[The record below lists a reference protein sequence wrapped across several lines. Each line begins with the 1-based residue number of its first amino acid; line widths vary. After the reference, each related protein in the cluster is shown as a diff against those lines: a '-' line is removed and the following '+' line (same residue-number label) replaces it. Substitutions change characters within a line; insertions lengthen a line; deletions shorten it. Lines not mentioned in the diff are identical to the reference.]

1 MKRFVA
7 VLSSL
12 LVLPAFAEVA
22 PAYFYEEM
30 MAQYADEMPDMVD
43 VADFQDDADVAQP
56 DVQQQQPTV
65 QTPVAPVVPP
75 QVSPRNAT
83 GRGSTSRAVASTAS
97 TRVVSSRNTNS
108 TPARSV
114 SSRTAT
120 TSPTSARAATTSTA
134 VRASAARDASATRNA
149 RATATNTVASRPSTT
164 VRSTRVTTTGTT
176 PGVTTRAS
184 TQTQNNANTARASL
198 VQTNTVSSPLYISN
212 RASVANTGNVSA
224 RVPTVRVGTSTTT
237 TSSAVSTTSAT
248 SMDELAQLTDFCK
261 AQYAACMDNYCNV
274 LDENQGRCSC
284 SANLTNY
291 AETET
296 ALKQAAE
303 ELQNVAQ
310 QIQYIGL
317 TADQVE
323 SLFTQTEAELELQ
336 STSDNSQLKS
346 NLDKIKAMIVDVQ
359 SGRVSSS
366 SSSGL
371 SFNMNGLLDFSLDS
385 SGFDLSSILG
395 MSGSNTNSIS
405 NQRGKDLYDTA
416 AARCRSSVLNS
427 CQSQGVDI
435 SVITNAYDLEI
446 DKACMAYERS
456 LTEAN
461 DQMASTVRNATSLL
475 QRARLM
481 VAQQRNAYDLRQ
493 CVTELDS
500 CMQDEFVCGRDYD
513 NCLDPSGKYIVDGDV
528 VVGSEPGVVGGTDK
542 LYSTWTYST
551 NKNAFSS
558 DGTLA
563 AYIKENLG
571 KDSST
576 DTDNM
581 AQFLQ
586 NKIGYHDDSS
596 GKNYGMC
603 MSVLNMCQDLT
614 YDSQGKYNKS
624 NNVISEYLTRTL
636 IQIKS
641 RQDTVLADYAEDCV
655 ADVRQCLTQN
665 GYNANNAADNAVNK
679 VAQTACISLIK
690 TCMSVNGVSGSV
702 GTAATDYAT
711 WVCQMMGGTSCGG

>member
-1 MKRFVA
+1 MLKWRQVVIWPAVFILVVDISTSAHCAVA
-7 VLSSL
+7 RPSRSITV
-12 LVLPAFAEVA
+12 VN
-22 PAYFYEEM
+22 
-30 MAQYADEMPDMVD
+30 D
-43 VADFQDDADVAQP
+43 VAEPDNKSKKSTDVSSRVVARPANNAKLVQP
-56 DVQQQQPTV
+56 DVVRSTV
-65 QTPVAPVVPP
+65 QARSV
-75 QVSPRNAT
+75 QNR
-83 GRGSTSRAVASTAS
+83 AS
-97 TRVVSSRNTNS
+97 TRAVV
-108 TPARSV
+108 ARS
-114 SSRTAT
+114 
-120 TSPTSARAATTSTA
+120 ST
-134 VRASAARDASATRNA
+134 
-149 RATATNTVASRPSTT
+149 
-164 VRSTRVTTTGTT
+164 
-176 PGVTTRAS
+176 
-184 TQTQNNANTARASL
+184 NANIAET
-198 VQTNTVSSPLYISN
+198 TNQPGIVLMKEQ
-212 RASVANTGNVSA
+212 GNMLS
-224 RVPTVRVGTSTTT
+224 
-237 TSSAVSTTSAT
+237 
-248 SMDELAQLTDFCK
+248 FCK
-261 AQYAACMDNYCNV
+261 DQYTKCMDNFCNV
-274 LDENQGRCSC
+274 LDDKLGRCSC
-284 SANLTNY
+284 SANLKNY
-291 AETET
+291 TETEEG
-296 ALKQAAE
+296 LKQATE

-317 TADQVE
+317 TVNQLE

-336 STSDNSQLKS
+336 SISDNSQLKNS
-346 NLDKIKAMIVDVQ
+346 LDKIKAMIVEVQ
-359 SGRVSSS
+359 SGRASSN

-371 SFNMNGLLDFSLDS
+371 SFDVNGLLDFSLDS
-385 SGFDLSSILG
+385 NGLDLYSILG

-500 CMQDEFVCGRDYD
+500 CMQDDFVCGRDYD

-711 WVCQMMGGTSCGG
+711 WVCQMMGGTSCGS

>member
-1 MKRFVA
+1 MRRFVA

-43 VADFQDDADVAQP
+43 MADFQDDADVAQP
-56 DVQQQQPTV
+56 DAQQQQPTV
-65 QTPVAPVVPP
+65 QTPVAPVVPT

-114 SSRTAT
+114 TSRTAT

-184 TQTQNNANTARASL
+184 AQTQNNANTARASL

-212 RASVANTGNVSA
+212 RASVANTANVSA

-296 ALKQAAE
+296 ALKQATE

-395 MSGSNTNSIS
+395 MSESNTNSIS

-416 AARCRSSVLNS
+416 AARCRASVLNS

-435 SVITNAYDLEI
+435 SVITDAYDLEI

-493 CVTELDS
+493 CITELDS

-513 NCLDPSGKYIVDGDV
+513 NCLDPSGKYIVDGEI
-528 VVGSEPGVVGGTDK
+528 VVGSEPNDS
-542 LYSTWTYST
+542 LYDTWNYDSSS
-551 NKNAFSS
+551 NAFK
-558 DGTLA
+558 DGGSLN
-563 AYIKENLG
+563 AYIAAQLG
-571 KDSST
+571 KVGEDAAKS
-576 DTDNM
+576 DDM

-586 NKIGYHDDSS
+586 SKIGYHDDSNN
-596 GKNYGMC
+596 KNYGMC
-603 MSVLNMCQDLT
+603 MSVLNMCQDIT
-614 YDSQGKYNKS
+614 YDSQGKYNKT
-624 NNVISEYLTRTL
+624 NNVVSEYLTRTL
-636 IQIKS
+636 VQIKA
-641 RQDTVLADYAEDCV
+641 RQDTLLADYAEDCII
-655 ADVRQCLTQN
+655 DVRQCLTQN
-665 GYNANNAADNAVNK
+665 GYDSSKGPTDSINAV
-679 VAQTACISLIK
+679 AQRSCLSMVK
-690 TCMSVNGVSGSV
+690 TCMNVNGITGGPTVEAPS
-702 GTAATDYAT
+702 YET
-711 WVCQMMGGTSCGG
+711 WVCQMMGGTSCGS